1 MLPPHPAAYFC
12 CNKTLHMANQLSAD
26 FSEFKLR
33 VNIKTPIENVYR
45 AWTTPMGL
53 ESWFLGKVFFTD
65 KNGTERAREEGAQAE
80 DEYHLA
86 WFHAPD
92 KVAMKGK
99 VLRANG
105 KNLYSFLFSKGFP
118 VTISIYTEHGETICE
133 LIESNLPTDEES
145 VRMHF
150 VRESK
155 GWIFYLANLKSVLE
169 GGLDLRN
176 RNWDIKNVITH

>member
-1 MLPPHPAAYFC
+1 MPRGMRTAYFC
-12 CNKTLHMANQLSAD
+12 CNKTTTMANQLSAD

-33 VNIKTPIENVYR
+33 VNIKTSIENVYR
-45 AWTTPMGL
+45 AWTTPSGM
-53 ESWFLGKVFFTD
+53 EAWFIGHLSYID
-65 KNGTERAREEGAQAE
+65 KNGVQRPKDDPAQEG
-80 DEYHLA
+80 DEYVLSWHSS
-86 WFHAPD
+86 PD
-92 KVAMKGK
+92 KIGLRGK
-99 VLRANG
+99 VLKANG

-133 LIESNLPTDEES
+133 LIESNLPTDEDS

-176 RNWDIKNVITH
+176 KNFDIKNVITH

>member
-1 MLPPHPAAYFC
+1 
-12 CNKTLHMANQLSAD
+12 MANQFSAE

-33 VNIKTPIENVYR
+33 VNIKTSVGNVYR
-45 AWTTPMGL
+45 AWTTPIGM
-53 ESWFLGKVFFTD
+53 ESWFIGNVVFMD
-65 KNGTERAREEGAQAE
+65 KDGAERSKEDQAREG
-80 DEYHLA
+80 DEYALSWH
-86 WFHAPD
+86 HSPE
-92 KVAMKGK
+92 KVGMRGK
-99 VLRANG
+99 VLKANG

-118 VTISIYTEHGETICE
+118 VTVSIYSEHGETICE
-133 LIESNLPTDEES
+133 LIESNLPTDEDS

-176 RNWDIKNVITH
+176 RNPDIKNVITH